1 MNKGLSRA
9 LVWLAMLLIT
19 AAIWWLAM
27 YTSLLVPSV
36 MMLAAVLAL
45 WGSIVVDDM
54 KEARK

>member
-1 MNKGLSRA
+1 MNKGVSRA

-19 AAIWWLAM
+19 AAIWRLGM

-45 WGSIVVDDM
+45 WGSIVVDYM
-54 KEARK
+54 KETRK

>member
-1 MNKGLSRA
+1 
-9 LVWLAMLLIT
+9 MLLIT
-19 AAIWWLAM
+19 AAIWWMAM

-54 KEARK
+54 KETRK